1 MPIAINSNGGE
12 GWRSRIASNPDDAMS
27 ALRGIQQH
35 LEQPGKA
42 KGVLTLVNRS
52 HNDRELKLERKSGL
66 QLLGRGS
73 NNQRLNDTTHAIRTL
88 LANAGL
94 EEARDALDVYLAAD
108 AKRHGNRIS
117 ASALLALLNAHLPKP
132 SDDGGDGRIF
142 LDGEGAQMQ
151 PPMVDHQRE
160 AQAQVPVVDHQPA
173 AEVQQPNAAPQLA
186 AQVQQPVQAPRPEHY
201 AGSDLYPP
209 KTVGLSVNELLKN
222 AQMSVPRN
230 GVLGE
235 GAFGEV
241 RKLRVQEQ
249 QGPMVLKTFKQGGL
263 QQLSLARDGNG
274 NEAIA
279 AYLTSKKDRT
289 YAARVNVVQ
298 PEYYLVK
305 KAGTFMM
312 LDPLAL
318 RALLKDRSS
327 RGNVFCVG
335 TVMKMAE
342 GEEVFSLSNQLSPA
356 QKKQVFRGTLA
367 SVSVLNERGFVHR
380 DIKPENAFFDTASGK
395 LSLIDTGM
403 LHKRSKTDANSDT
416 VSTLA
421 GTPLY
426 MHPKIWTNRPY
437 GTEADLYASAMMA
450 LELQSP
456 VTMRV
461 IENEFVQ
468 PIHDALKNGLSVS
481 GSRFFNTERLVRRM
495 DAYLAAL
502 PASGG
507 TAGEQAFRAGLK
519 SFKAELADPNSFG
532 SLIMDC
538 LMASTARP
546 EDINWRDP
554 AQASEVYRDVLSDPR
569 LNPA

>member
-1 MPIAINSNGGE
+1 MSIAINSNGGE

-94 EEARDALDVYLAAD
+94 KEARDELDAYLAAD
-108 AKRHGNRIS
+108 KRHGNRIS
-117 ASALLALLNAHLPKP
+117 ASALLALLNTHLPEP
-132 SDDGGDGRIF
+132 SVDGGDGRIF
-142 LDGEGAQMQ
+142 LDGEGAQVQ
-151 PPMVDHQRE
+151 PPIVDHQSAARAE
-160 AQAQVPVVDHQPA
+160 APVVDHQPA

-186 AQVQQPVQAPRPEHY
+186 AQVQQPVQAPRPEQY

-222 AQMSVPRN
+222 AQMSVPKN

-235 GAFGEV
+235 GAFGKV

-249 QGPMVLKTFKQGGL
+249 QAPMVLKTFKQGGL

-298 PEYYLVK
+298 PEYYLVR
-305 KAGTFMM
+305 KAGTYMM
-312 LDPLAL
+312 VDPLAL

-342 GEEVFSLSNQLSPA
+342 GEEVFSLSDQLSPA

-426 MHPKIWTNRPY
+426 MHPKIWANRPY

-456 VTMRV
+456 LTMRV
-461 IENEFVQ
+461 IENEFIK
-468 PIHDALKNGLSVS
+468 PIHDALKSGLSVS
-481 GSRFFNTERLVRRM
+481 GNRFFNKERLVGRM

-507 TAGEQAFRAGLK
+507 TAGEQAWRAGLN

-538 LMASTARP
+538 LMASTDRP
-546 EDINWRDP
+546 TNINWRDP
-554 AQASEVYRDVLSDPR
+554 AQASQVYRDILSDPR
-569 LNPA
+569 LNQV